1 MSRGSRGFTLIEIL
15 VAAVLVGVGI
25 AAVLGGLASLSQAQ
39 RRLIERETI
48 ERLAQSKL
56 KELAATREY
65 ESVTEGDFSAEGMG
79 KYAWQAA
86 TQESGVENLKHLSIS
101 VTLEN
106 SDLTAKAETLVFT
119 PPAPTESQ
127 PTEAA

>member
-1 MSRGSRGFTLIEIL
+1 MSRESRAFTLIEIL
-15 VAAVLVGVGI
+15 VAAVLVGIGI
-25 AAVLGGLASLSQAQ
+25 AAVMGSFGSLSQTQ

-56 KELAATREY
+56 KELAGTREY

-79 KYAWQAA
+79 QYSWQAG

-119 PPAPTESQ
+119 PPAPTEDQ
-127 PTEAA
+127 EEEAA